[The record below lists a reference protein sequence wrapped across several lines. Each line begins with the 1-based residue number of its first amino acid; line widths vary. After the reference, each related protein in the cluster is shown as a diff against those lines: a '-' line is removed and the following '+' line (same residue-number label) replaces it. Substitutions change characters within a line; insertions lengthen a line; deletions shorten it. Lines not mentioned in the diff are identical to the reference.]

1 MIPTRGLSSALLG
14 LALAMSAACTSTTA
28 RPARQPLERAAPTE
42 RLPWLSKLDV
52 THRLVGVIWDVAAQ
66 RAIRE
71 SELTA
76 RVQSAPVLL
85 IGEAHDNPDHHRI
98 QAELLSAFAVRH
110 DTPVVVFEMLDRQRQ
125 AAVDASLH
133 VHPGDVDALAQAVDW
148 SSSGW
153 PNWWMFRPVFE
164 AAIRAHATILAGGL
178 DRAMAMQVAHEGP
191 AAFDPSLDHEFGLST
206 PLPPDAQADVRHEM
220 REAHCGLLP
229 ETMLDS
235 MGLVQRVR
243 DALMAEGLREGAD
256 NHHGAVLVAGAGHVR
271 RDRGVPALL
280 ARAGLPSVAI
290 GLLEVRADVTAPSGY
305 AQAYN
310 AQALPFDYVWF
321 TPRANDT
328 DHCAELRAQMN
339 AHAAPQGGR
348 R

>member
-1 MIPTRGLSSALLG
+1 
-14 LALAMSAACTSTTA
+14 MSACTPTTTQRA
-28 RPARQPLERAAPTE
+28 RHPAEPTAPTE
-42 RLPWLSKLDV
+42 RLPWLSKLAL
-52 THRLVGVIWDVAAQ
+52 THRLVGVIWDVAAR
-66 RAIRE
+66 RAISE

-76 RVQSAPVLL
+76 RVQLAPILL
-85 IGEAHDNPDHHRI
+85 LGETHDNPDHHRI

-110 DTPVVVFEMLDRQRQ
+110 DMPVVVFEMLDRRQ
-125 AAVDASLH
+125 QTAVDASLH
-133 VHPGDVDALAQAVDW
+133 AHPGDVDALAQAMDW
-148 SSSGW
+148 ASSGW
-153 PNWWMFRPVFE
+153 PDWWMYRPVFE
-164 AAIRAHATILAGGL
+164 AAVRAHAKILAGGL
-178 DRAMAMQVAHEGP
+178 DRAVAMQVAHEGP

-206 PLPPDAQADVRHEM
+206 PLPPDAQADVRQEM
-220 REAHCGLLP
+220 RESHCGLLP

-243 DALMAEGLREGAD
+243 DALMAERLREGAS
-256 NHHGAVLVAGAGHVR
+256 NHQGALLVAGAGHVR

-280 ARAGLPSVAI
+280 ARAGLPAVAI
-290 GLLEVRADVTAPSGY
+290 GLLEVRAEVTTPEGY
-305 AQAYN
+305 AQAFN

-339 AHAAPQGGR
+339 AHDASPGGR